1 MFLPPCPLFH
11 DFLLLG
17 LFRAEAGGSL
27 SPASSDEGPVT
38 FSQLLFLSKI
48 NFPILNRGK
57 SVLFQ
62 EAQGND
68 LL

>member
-1 MFLPPCPLFH
+1 MFLPPYPLFH
-11 DFLLLG
+11 NFLLLG
-17 LFRAEAGGSL
+17 LFRAEPGGSL
-27 SPASSDEGPVT
+27 SPASSDEGRVT
-38 FSQLLFLSKI
+38 FSQLLFLPEI
-48 NFPILNRGK
+48 NFLIFKRGK